1 MSVPADIRKV
11 VTVEAD
17 SYSWRQNSRIKADA
31 AKAVTELRGIYTRDG
46 AVTPSA
52 VVEAAKPKGALLHDE
67 FEWNNSE
74 AGRLYREDQARHL
87 MRSLVIVYKK
97 ADGSKTE
104 PIRAF
109 VKLVPS
115 ADDPMIDEAE
125 ADVLAPHVYVPV
137 RTVVDEHAHRRRWKI
152 QALSAL
158 QSWRRQYRDIS
169 EFAAIFEAIDA
180 LAAREDVAS

>member
-31 AKAVTELRGIYTRDG
+31 AKAVTELRGIYTRD
-46 AVTPSA
+46 
-52 VVEAAKPKGALLHDE
+52 
-67 FEWNNSE
+67 
-74 AGRLYREDQARHL
+74 
-87 MRSLVIVYKK
+87 
-97 ADGSKTE
+97 
-104 PIRAF
+104 
-109 VKLVPS
+109 
-115 ADDPMIDEAE
+115 
-125 ADVLAPHVYVPV
+125 
-137 RTVVDEHAHRRRWKI
+137 VVDEHAHRRRWKI